1 MSFSLG
7 RKFAPNFKCFSDL
20 MTHSLDEYFV
30 GTYCVPATVLGAN
43 SIMRGEMDT
52 GPAVME
58 LRGRGVQSRPGWFG
72 VTIPEVQ
79 VGHRGWARAIWNDMW
94 TLR

>member
-7 RKFAPNFKCFSDL
+7 RKFAPNFRCFLDL
-20 MTHSLDEYFV
+20 MTHSFDEYFV
-30 GTYCVPATVLGAN
+30 WTYCVPGTVLGAS

-52 GPAVME
+52 APALME

-72 VTIPEVQ
+72 VTITEV
-79 VGHRGWARAIWNDMW
+79 
-94 TLR
+94 